1 MATELTP
8 KEREKIKKIKIRTIA
23 DYQHQL
29 DVYREKIR
37 QWDVDVATKK
47 SEMSNKFWEQGKNEM
62 VGYEKA
68 VQAEIHRLIGVPEE
82 AWESNHDKFKTLIAE
97 FGNVYMQVLSK
108 IRYDNPGDHVLD
120 RAFKH
125 HVT

>member
-1 MATELTP
+1 MTKELTP
-8 KEREKIKKIKIRTIA
+8 QERETIKKKKIKTIA

-37 QWDVDVATKK
+37 LWDVDVATKK

-68 VQAEIHRLIGVPEE
+68 AQEEINRLLSVPEE
-82 AWESNHDKFKTLIAE
+82 EWESDHDKFKKLIAK
-97 FGNVYMQVLSK
+97 FGNVYLQVLSK

-120 RAFKH
+120 RTFKH
-125 HVT
+125 HVA